1 MKTVLALA
9 FALLGLLWG
18 STWLAA
24 DTLAQQA
31 TPLRASAVRFLLAT
45 LVLLPVILLKRW
57 PMPRGRELGYL
68 FLLSLTMITLPLLLL
83 LWARQQLP
91 SATVTA
97 LFALMPLVVIL
108 LTPVLEGRLVP
119 NRATPTAIV
128 GLGAIVLA
136 TGPSFSA
143 AQAGG
148 AAVVFVAVAATGA
161 SSLIARR
168 ELKELNPLVVTAF
181 LLGPAALLLFAAS
194 MVLERGQSFPL
205 QVFSWNRDAIVA
217 VALLGILGGA
227 LPYALYF
234 WLLQKLEA
242 YQLAT
247 LQWIQPLVA
256 LGEAAIVLRMGYSY
270 SMLAGS
276 VVTLGSVLVV
286 MRARVEDDDTVSLL
300 GN

>member
-1 MKTVLALA
+1 MKIAFA

-24 DTLAQQA
+24 DTLAEQA
-31 TPLRASAVRFLLAT
+31 PPLRASAVRFLLAA

-57 PMPRGRELGYL
+57 QMPRGRALGCL
-68 FLLSLTMITLPLLLL
+68 LLLSVTMITLPLVLL

-91 SATVTA
+91 SATVTV

-108 LTPVLEGRLVP
+108 LTPGLEGRLVP
-119 NRATPTAIV
+119 NRATPASIV
-128 GLGAIVLA
+128 GLGAITWA
-136 TGPSFSA
+136 TGATFSA

-148 AAVVFVAVAATGA
+148 AAVVLIAVALTGA

-168 ELKELNPLVVTAF
+168 EFKGMNPLVVTAF

-194 MVLERGQSFPL
+194 MLLERGQSFP
-205 QVFSWNRDAIVA
+205 WNRDAIVA
-217 VALLGILGGA
+217 VALLATLGGA
-227 LPYALYF
+227 LPYSLYF
-234 WLLQKLEA
+234 WLLQKREA

-256 LGEAAIVLRMGYSY
+256 LGETAIVLRMGYSY
-270 SMLAGS
+270 SMLVGS
-276 VVTLGSVLVV
+276 LVTIGSVLVV